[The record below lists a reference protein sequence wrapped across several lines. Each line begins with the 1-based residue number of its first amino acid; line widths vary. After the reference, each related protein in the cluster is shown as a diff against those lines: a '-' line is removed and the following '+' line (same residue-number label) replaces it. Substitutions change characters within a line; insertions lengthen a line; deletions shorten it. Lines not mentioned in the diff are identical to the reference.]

1 MTLTQINSLLA
12 VLDYGGFTEASKRLF
27 MTQSAVS
34 QAIAALEQE
43 LGVSILLRDRRKAIQ
58 LTAAGHRIVHHLRA
72 INREVNAVK
81 EIAEQEKQNPQRTLR
96 LGCFP
101 SVCACILP
109 AVIRYF
115 EIHHPNIKIIPFEE
129 NSTAIID
136 SLQNESIDAGFV
148 HFPVSG
154 MYSVPIYQ
162 DKFTVVLPPNHAL
175 AKNSTI
181 TVEELMGEPLII
193 SKGRYEL

>member
-1 MTLTQINSLLA
+1 
-12 VLDYGGFTEASKRLF
+12 
-27 MTQSAVS
+27 
-34 QAIAALEQE
+34 
-43 LGVSILLRDRRKAIQ
+43 
-58 LTAAGHRIVHHLRA
+58 
-72 INREVNAVK
+72 
-81 EIAEQEKQNPQRTLR
+81 EKQNPQRTLR

-181 TVEELMGEPLII
+181 TVEEL
-193 SKGRYEL
+193 

>member
-81 EIAEQEKQNPQRTLR
+81 EIAEQEKQNPQRNAETWLFPQRLR
-96 LGCFP
+96 LYLTGC
-101 SVCACILP
+101 
-109 AVIRYF
+109 
-115 EIHHPNIKIIPFEE
+115 
-129 NSTAIID
+129 D
-136 SLQNESIDAGFV
+136 SL
-148 HFPVSG
+148 
-154 MYSVPIYQ
+154 
-162 DKFTVVLPPNHAL
+162 L
-175 AKNSTI
+175 
-181 TVEELMGEPLII
+181 
-193 SKGRYEL
+193 